1 MAKSLTNFI
10 ESVKQQ
16 GGFSFS
22 NNYDVDF
29 SFKKPDGVLVKRMR
43 DFGIDFTV
51 GSTISSGDNG
61 TNQGSGVSGS
71 GGLIKMLCDEAQLPN
86 VQASTGQITGRY
98 LGEGIVNY
106 PHTRLY
112 SDFQLGWMGDRNMLP
127 LKFVNLW
134 YNFIF
139 QEYSNTE
146 ANTEVNPFNV
156 TGQSLSAV
164 KQLASVGTA
173 ARQVRLSYP
182 EDYLCNIIVTKTERG
197 PKAANEKASIS
208 YTLVDAFPYSID
220 TTPLSY
226 GASQITKISANFYY
240 SKHYVTYNNVA

>member
-1 MAKSLTNFI
+1 MSKSLTNFI
-10 ESVKQQ
+10 ESVKKQ

-29 SFKKPDGVLVKRMR
+29 IFKDSTGPLVERMNR
-43 DFGIDFTV
+43 FGISFTN
-51 GSTISSGDNG
+51 GNTISSGDTG
-61 TNQGSGVSGS
+61 GEERSQISS

-112 SDFQLGWMGDRNMLP
+112 SDFSLGWMGDSNMLP

-134 YNFIF
+134 YGYIF
-139 QEYSNTE
+139 GEYNAAGE
-146 ANTEVNPFNV
+146 EIAPRPLVGNN
-156 TGQSLSAV
+156 LSSV
-164 KQLASVGTA
+164 KQVGSTANA

-182 EDYLCNIIVTKTERG
+182 EKYLCNITITKTDKG
-197 PKAANEKASIS
+197 PDAPNQRTPIS

-220 TTPLSY
+220 TVPLSY
-226 GASQITKISANFYY
+226 GASQIVKVTTNFYY
-240 SKHYVTYNNVA
+240 SKHYVTYNNISLS